1 VGKENRVTLAPAS
14 GGCYVSIMSMSFEIP
29 AEIQNRVEGIPD
41 LEARVALFLRH
52 EAALESLR
60 QQRFRPAARA
70 LAARALLAAEQTK
83 DAGFEWSETFSAL
96 RAQLQSVAQ
105 KP

>member
-1 VGKENRVTLAPAS
+1 
-14 GGCYVSIMSMSFEIP
+14 MSMSFEIP

-41 LEARVALFLRH
+41 LEARVAMFLRH

-70 LAARALLAAEQTK
+70 IASRALLAAEQTK
-83 DAGFEWSETFSAL
+83 EAEFDWSKTFSDL
-96 RAQLQSVAQ
+96 RSQLQAVAE